1 MLEVVNIEKSYGKKK
16 ILHDIS
22 FSIEKGQIK
31 ALVGP
36 NGSGKTTLMNTMTN
50 LLKRDGGQVLV
61 DGKEFKDEKIFNH
74 ISFFKDENIL
84 DENLYGM
91 DYLNY
96 IKNVYKRTKD
106 DVDRVIKEIGI
117 ESFVKSKTGSYSL
130 GMKKKLMLAMDF
142 LPQRDI
148 ILLDEPLSGLDP
160 TSVIKMMAALI
171 KKKAKDGQ
179 GILISSHSLNDID
192 EITNNILFLK
202 DGKILEEVLE
212 NEKFIEII
220 SNDNEKLSSVLQSKG
235 LYMDKNMISLN
246 NSSINDILSVIIEN
260 NIEILDIKRRSKTS
274 QERYKEIF
282 GI

>member
-1 MLEVVNIEKSYGKKK
+1 MLEVVNIEKSYGNKK
-16 ILHDIS
+16 ILQGIS

-74 ISFFKDENIL
+74 ISFFKDEKIL

-106 DVDRVIKEIGI
+106 DVDKVIKEIGI

-160 TSVIKMMAALI
+160 TSVIKMMALI
-171 KKKAKDGQ
+171 KQKANDGQ

-220 SNDNEKLSSVLQSKG
+220 SSDNEKLSSVLQSKG

-246 NSSINDILSVIIEN
+246 SNSINDILSIIIEN

>member
-1 MLEVVNIEKSYGKKK
+1 MLEVVNIEKSYGNKK
-16 ILHDIS
+16 ILQGIS

-74 ISFFKDENIL
+74 ISFFKDEKIL

-160 TSVIKMMAALI
+160 TSVIKMMALI

-202 DGKILEEVLE
+202 DGRILEEVLE

-220 SNDNEKLSSVLQSKG
+220 SNDNEKLSSVLKSKG
-235 LYMDKNMISLN
+235 FKMDKNMISLN

>member
-50 LLKRDGGQVLV
+50 LLERDGGQVLV

-74 ISFFKDENIL
+74 ISFFKDEKIL

-117 ESFVKSKTGSYSL
+117 EGFVKSKTGSYSL

-160 TSVIKMMAALI
+160 TSVIKMMDLI

-220 SNDNEKLSSVLQSKG
+220 SSDNEKLSSALKSKG
-235 LYMDKNMISLN
+235 FNMDKNMISLN
-246 NSSINDILSVIIEN
+246 NNSINDILSIIIEN

>member
-74 ISFFKDENIL
+74 ISFFKDEKIL

-160 TSVIKMMAALI
+160 TSVIKMMALI

-220 SNDNEKLSSVLQSKG
+220 SRDNEKLSSVLKSKG
-235 LYMDKNMISLN
+235 FNMDKNMISLN

>member
-1 MLEVVNIEKSYGKKK
+1 MLEVVNIEKSYGNKK
-16 ILHDIS
+16 ILQGIS

-74 ISFFKDENIL
+74 ISFFKDEKIL

-117 ESFVKSKTGSYSL
+117 ENFVKSKTGSYSL

-160 TSVIKMMAALI
+160 TSVIKMMALI

-220 SNDNEKLSSVLQSKG
+220 SSDNEKLSSVLQSKG

-246 NSSINDILSVIIEN
+246 SNSINDILSIIIEN

>member
-1 MLEVVNIEKSYGKKK
+1 MLEIVNIEKSYGKKK

-74 ISFFKDENIL
+74 ISFFKDEKIL

-160 TSVIKMMAALI
+160 TSVIKMMALI

-220 SNDNEKLSSVLQSKG
+220 SNDNEKLSSVLKSKG
-235 LYMDKNMISLN
+235 FDMDKNMISLN

>member
-50 LLKRDGGQVLV
+50 LLIRDGGQVLV

-74 ISFFKDENIL
+74 ISFFKDEKIL

-160 TSVIKMMAALI
+160 TSVIKMMALI

-202 DGKILEEVLE
+202 DGRILEEVLE

-220 SNDNEKLSSVLQSKG
+220 SNDNEKLSSVLKSKG
-235 LYMDKNMISLN
+235 FKMDKNMISLN

>member
-74 ISFFKDENIL
+74 ISFFKDEKIL

-130 GMKKKLMLAMDF
+130 GMKKKLMLAMDL

-160 TSVIKMMAALI
+160 TSVIKMMALI

-202 DGKILEEVLE
+202 DGKIMEEVLE

-220 SNDNEKLSSVLQSKG
+220 SNDNEKLSSVLKSKG
-235 LYMDKNMISLN
+235 FNMDKNMISLN

>member
-74 ISFFKDENIL
+74 ISFFKDEKIL

-160 TSVIKMMAALI
+160 TSVIKMMALI

-192 EITNNILFLK
+192 EINNNILFLK

-220 SNDNEKLSSVLQSKG
+220 SNDNEKLSSVLKSKG
-235 LYMDKNMISLN
+235 FNMDKNMISLN
-246 NSSINDILSVIIEN
+246 NNSINDILSIIIEN

>member
-1 MLEVVNIEKSYGKKK
+1 MLEVVNIEKSYGNKK
-16 ILHDIS
+16 ILQGIS

-74 ISFFKDENIL
+74 ISFFKDEKIL

-160 TSVIKMMAALI
+160 TSVIKMMALI
-171 KKKAKDGQ
+171 KKKAEDGQ

-220 SNDNEKLSSVLQSKG
+220 SSDNGKLSSVLKSKG
-235 LYMDKNMISLN
+235 FNMDKNMISLN
-246 NSSINDILSVIIEN
+246 NNSINDILSVIIEN

>member
-74 ISFFKDENIL
+74 ISFFKDEKIL

-160 TSVIKMMAALI
+160 TSVIKMMALI

-220 SNDNEKLSSVLQSKG
+220 SSDNEKLSSVLKSKG
-235 LYMDKNMISLN
+235 FNMDKNMISLN
-246 NSSINDILSVIIEN
+246 KSSINDILSVIIEN

>member
-50 LLKRDGGQVLV
+50 LLIRDGGQVLV

-74 ISFFKDENIL
+74 ISFFKDEKIL

-160 TSVIKMMAALI
+160 TSVIKMMALI

-202 DGKILEEVLE
+202 DGRILEEVLE

-220 SNDNEKLSSVLQSKG
+220 SSDNEKLSSVLKSKG
-235 LYMDKNMISLN
+235 FNMDKNMISLN
-246 NSSINDILSVIIEN
+246 NNSINDILSVIIEN

>member
-74 ISFFKDENIL
+74 ISFFKDEKIL

-160 TSVIKMMAALI
+160 TSVIKMMALI

-220 SNDNEKLSSVLQSKG
+220 SSDNDKLSSVLQSKG
-235 LYMDKNMISLN
+235 FNMDKNMISLN
-246 NSSINDILSVIIEN
+246 NNSINDILSIIIEN

>member
-74 ISFFKDENIL
+74 ISFFKDEKIL

-160 TSVIKMMAALI
+160 TSVIKMMALI

-220 SNDNEKLSSVLQSKG
+220 SNDNEKLSSALKSKG
-235 LYMDKNMISLN
+235 FNMDKNMISLN
-246 NSSINDILSVIIEN
+246 NNSINDILSIIIEN

>member
-1 MLEVVNIEKSYGKKK
+1 MLEVVNIEKSYGNKK
-16 ILHDIS
+16 ILQGIS

-74 ISFFKDENIL
+74 ISFFKDEKIL

-160 TSVIKMMAALI
+160 TSVIKMMALI

-235 LYMDKNMISLN
+235 FNKDKNMISLN
-246 NSSINDILSVIIEN
+246 NNSINDILSIIIEN

>member
-74 ISFFKDENIL
+74 ISFFKDEKIL

-160 TSVIKMMAALI
+160 TSVIKMMALI

-220 SNDNEKLSSVLQSKG
+220 SNDNEKLSSVIQSKG
-235 LYMDKNMISLN
+235 FNMDKNMISLN

>member
-16 ILHDIS
+16 ILQGIS

-74 ISFFKDENIL
+74 ISFFKDEKIL

-142 LPQRDI
+142 MPQRDI

-160 TSVIKMMAALI
+160 TSVIKMMALI
-171 KKKAKDGQ
+171 KKKSKDGQ

-220 SNDNEKLSSVLQSKG
+220 SNDNEKLSSVLKSKG
-235 LYMDKNMISLN
+235 FNMDKNMISLN
-246 NSSINDILSVIIEN
+246 NNSINDILSIIIEN

>member
-1 MLEVVNIEKSYGKKK
+1 MLEVVNIEKSYGNKK
-16 ILHDIS
+16 ILQGIS

-74 ISFFKDENIL
+74 ISFFKDEKIL

-117 ESFVKSKTGSYSL
+117 ENFVKSKTGSYSL

-160 TSVIKMMAALI
+160 TSVIKMMALI

-220 SNDNEKLSSVLQSKG
+220 SSDNERLSSVLKSKG
-235 LYMDKNMISLN
+235 FNMDKNMISLN
-246 NSSINDILSVIIEN
+246 NNSINDILSIIIEN

>member
-1 MLEVVNIEKSYGKKK
+1 MLEVVNIEKSYGNKK

-148 ILLDEPLSGLDP
+148 LLLDEPLSGLDP
-160 TSVIKMMAALI
+160 TSVIKMMALI

-220 SNDNEKLSSVLQSKG
+220 SNDNEKLSSVLKSKG
-235 LYMDKNMISLN
+235 FNMDKNMISLN
-246 NSSINDILSVIIEN
+246 NSSINDILSIIIEN

-282 GI
+282 EI

>member
-1 MLEVVNIEKSYGKKK
+1 MLEVVNIEKSYGNKK
-16 ILHDIS
+16 ILRGIS

-61 DGKEFKDEKIFNH
+61 DGKEFKDGKIFNH
-74 ISFFKDENIL
+74 ISFFKDEKIL

-106 DVDRVIKEIGI
+106 DVDKVIKEIGI

-160 TSVIKMMAALI
+160 TSGIKMMALI
-171 KKKAKDGQ
+171 KKKANDGQ

-220 SNDNEKLSSVLQSKG
+220 SSDNEKLSSVLNSKG
-235 LYMDKNMISLN
+235 FNMDKNMISLN
-246 NSSINDILSVIIEN
+246 ESCINDILSIIIEN
-260 NIEILDIKRRSKTS
+260 NIEILDIKSRYKTS
-274 QERYKEIF
+274 RERYKEIF
-282 GI
+282 KI

>member
-160 TSVIKMMAALI
+160 TSVIKMMALI

-220 SNDNEKLSSVLQSKG
+220 SSDNEKLSSVLKSKG
-235 LYMDKNMISLN
+235 FNMDKNMISLN
-246 NSSINDILSVIIEN
+246 NNSINDILSIIIEN

>member
-74 ISFFKDENIL
+74 ISFFKDEKIL

-160 TSVIKMMAALI
+160 TSVIKMMALI

-202 DGKILEEVLE
+202 DGKILEELLE

-220 SNDNEKLSSVLQSKG
+220 SSDNEKLSSVLKSKG
-235 LYMDKNMISLN
+235 FNMDKNMISLN
-246 NSSINDILSVIIEN
+246 KSSINDILSVIIEN

>member
-50 LLKRDGGQVLV
+50 LLIRDGGQVLV

-74 ISFFKDENIL
+74 ISFFKDEKIL

-160 TSVIKMMAALI
+160 TSVIKMMALI

-220 SNDNEKLSSVLQSKG
+220 SNDNEKLSSVLKSKG
-235 LYMDKNMISLN
+235 FNMDKNMISLN

>member
-1 MLEVVNIEKSYGKKK
+1 MLEVVNIEKSYGNKK

-61 DGKEFKDEKIFNH
+61 DAKEFKDEKIFNH
-74 ISFFKDENIL
+74 ISFFKDEKIL

-160 TSVIKMMAALI
+160 TSVIKMMALI

-220 SNDNEKLSSVLQSKG
+220 SNDNEKLSSVLKSKG
-235 LYMDKNMISLN
+235 FNMDKNMISLN
-246 NSSINDILSVIIEN
+246 NCSINDILSIIIEN

>member
-74 ISFFKDENIL
+74 ISFFKDEKIL

-160 TSVIKMMAALI
+160 TSVIKMMALI

-220 SNDNEKLSSVLQSKG
+220 SSDNDKLSSVLQSKG
-235 LYMDKNMISLN
+235 FNMDKNMISLN
-246 NSSINDILSVIIEN
+246 KCSINDILSIIMEN
-260 NIEILDIKRRSKTS
+260 NIEILDITRRSKTS
-274 QERYKEIF
+274 QERYKE
-282 GI
+282 

>member
-61 DGKEFKDEKIFNH
+61 DGEEFKDEKIFNH
-74 ISFFKDENIL
+74 ISFFKDEKIL

-160 TSVIKMMAALI
+160 TSVIKMMALI

-220 SNDNEKLSSVLQSKG
+220 SNDNEKLSSVLKSKG
-235 LYMDKNMISLN
+235 FNMDKNMISLN
-246 NSSINDILSVIIEN
+246 KNSINDILSVIIEN

>member
-16 ILHDIS
+16 ILQGIS

-31 ALVGP
+31 ASVGP

-74 ISFFKDENIL
+74 ISFFKDEKIL

-142 LPQRDI
+142 MPQRDI

-160 TSVIKMMAALI
+160 TSVIKMMALI

-220 SNDNEKLSSVLQSKG
+220 SSDNEKLSSVLKSKG
-235 LYMDKNMISLN
+235 FNMDKNMISLN
-246 NSSINDILSVIIEN
+246 KSSINDILSIIIEN

>member
-1 MLEVVNIEKSYGKKK
+1 MLEVVNIEKSYGNKK

-74 ISFFKDENIL
+74 ISFFKDEKIL

-148 ILLDEPLSGLDP
+148 LLLDEPLSGLDP
-160 TSVIKMMAALI
+160 TSVIKMMALI

-220 SNDNEKLSSVLQSKG
+220 SNDNEKLSSVLKSKG
-235 LYMDKNMISLN
+235 FNMDKNMISLN
-246 NSSINDILSVIIEN
+246 NNSINDILSIIIEN

>member
-74 ISFFKDENIL
+74 ISFFKDEKIL

-130 GMKKKLMLAMDF
+130 GMKKKLMLAMDL

-160 TSVIKMMAALI
+160 TSVIKMMALI

-202 DGKILEEVLE
+202 DGRILEEVLE

-220 SNDNEKLSSVLQSKG
+220 SNDNEKLSSVLKSKG
-235 LYMDKNMISLN
+235 FNMDKNMISLN

>member
-16 ILHDIS
+16 ILQGIS

-74 ISFFKDENIL
+74 ISFFKDEKIL

-160 TSVIKMMAALI
+160 TSVIKMMALI

-220 SNDNEKLSSVLQSKG
+220 SSDNEKLSSVLQSKG
-235 LYMDKNMISLN
+235 FNMDKNMISLN

>member
-74 ISFFKDENIL
+74 ISFFKDEKIL

-117 ESFVKSKTGSYSL
+117 EGFVKSKTGSYSL

-160 TSVIKMMAALI
+160 TSVIKMMALI

-220 SNDNEKLSSVLQSKG
+220 SNDNEKLSSVLKSKG
-235 LYMDKNMISLN
+235 FNMDKNMISLN

>member
-160 TSVIKMMAALI
+160 TSVIKMMALI

-212 NEKFIEII
+212 NKKFIEII
-220 SNDNEKLSSVLQSKG
+220 SSDNEKLSSVLKSKG
-235 LYMDKNMISLN
+235 FNMDKNMISLN

>member
-16 ILHDIS
+16 ILQGIS

-74 ISFFKDENIL
+74 ISFFKDEKIL

-160 TSVIKMMAALI
+160 TSVIKMMALI
-171 KKKAKDGQ
+171 KQKANDGQ

-235 LYMDKNMISLN
+235 FNMDKNMISLN
-246 NSSINDILSVIIEN
+246 NSSINDILSIIIEN

>member
-74 ISFFKDENIL
+74 ISFFKDEKIL

-160 TSVIKMMAALI
+160 TSVIKMMALI
-171 KKKAKDGQ
+171 KKKANDGQ

-220 SNDNEKLSSVLQSKG
+220 SNDNEKLSSVLKSKG
-235 LYMDKNMISLN
+235 FNMDKNMISLN
-246 NSSINDILSVIIEN
+246 NNSINDILSVIIEN

>member
-74 ISFFKDENIL
+74 ISFFKDEKIL

-160 TSVIKMMAALI
+160 TSVIKMMALI

-220 SNDNEKLSSVLQSKG
+220 SNDNEKLSSVLRSKG
-235 LYMDKNMISLN
+235 FNMNKNMISLN
-246 NSSINDILSVIIEN
+246 NSSINDILSIIIEN

>member
-74 ISFFKDENIL
+74 ISFFKDEKIL

-148 ILLDEPLSGLDP
+148 LLLDEPLSGLDP
-160 TSVIKMMAALI
+160 TSVIKMMALI

-220 SNDNEKLSSVLQSKG
+220 SNDNEKLSSVLKSKG
-235 LYMDKNMISLN
+235 FNMDKNMISLN
-246 NSSINDILSVIIEN
+246 NSSINDILSIIIEN

>member
-1 MLEVVNIEKSYGKKK
+1 MLEVVNIEKSYGNKK

-74 ISFFKDENIL
+74 ISFFKDESIV

-96 IKNVYKRTKD
+96 IKNVYKKTKD
-106 DVDRVIKEIGI
+106 DVDKVIKEIGI

-160 TSVIKMMAALI
+160 TSVIKMMALI

-220 SNDNEKLSSVLQSKG
+220 SSDNEKLSSVLQSKG
-235 LYMDKNMISLN
+235 FNMDKNMISLN
-246 NSSINDILSVIIEN
+246 NNSINDILSIIIEN

>member
-1 MLEVVNIEKSYGKKK
+1 MLEVVNIEKSYGNKK
-16 ILHDIS
+16 ILQGIS

-61 DGKEFKDEKIFNH
+61 DGKEFNDEKIFNH
-74 ISFFKDENIL
+74 ISFFKDEKIL

-160 TSVIKMMAALI
+160 TSVIKMMALI

-220 SNDNEKLSSVLQSKG
+220 SSDNEKLSSVLKSKG
-235 LYMDKNMISLN
+235 FNMDKNMISLN

>member
-50 LLKRDGGQVLV
+50 LLKKDGGQVLV

-74 ISFFKDENIL
+74 ISFFKDEKIL

-96 IKNVYKRTKD
+96 IKNVYKRTKE

-160 TSVIKMMAALI
+160 TSVIKMMALI

-220 SNDNEKLSSVLQSKG
+220 SNDNEKLSSVLNSKG
-235 LYMDKNMISLN
+235 FNMDKNMISLN

>member
-74 ISFFKDENIL
+74 ISFFKDEKIL

-160 TSVIKMMAALI
+160 TSVIKMMALI

-220 SNDNEKLSSVLQSKG
+220 SNDNEKLSSVLKSKG
-235 LYMDKNMISLN
+235 FNMDKNMISLN
-246 NSSINDILSVIIEN
+246 NNSINDILSIIIEN

-274 QERYKEIF
+274 QERYKELF